1 MNLRPLLVLVLTC
14 SVTGLGGCKDLLKK
28 KDPDAAPSATPVAT
42 TPPPAVVV
50 PEIPTVAVPVAAA
63 PVVDETATPTPQDF
77 EDEAAAKVTAANFK
91 TEFATLKTAISK

>member
-1 MNLRPLLVLVLTC
+1 MNLRPLFVLVLAC

-50 PEIPTVAVPVAAA
+50 PEIPTVAAPVAAI
-63 PVVDETATPTPQDF
+63 VDENATPTPQDF
-77 EDEAAAKVTAANFK
+77 EDEAATKVTTANFK
-91 TEFATLKTAISK
+91 TEFATLKTAISKK